1 MTDRQE
7 IVASPAPVGKPPTDW
22 KFARRPGWILSHLFV
37 LACVVTFIF
46 LANWQL
52 NRLHGRRDVNRLI
65 QAREQANPDPL
76 DSLIPATATADDAAD
91 LVYRRVTV
99 TGHYDTANQVLIRN
113 RTRNNSDPGWWLMT
127 PLVSDDGTTAV
138 AVNRGWVPY
147 AIDENGSLDQFAP
160 PSGTV
165 TVTGLALATQNR
177 VSGPYDPATGTLRT
191 LSRVDINRWRQQV
204 PYTFFPVY
212 VSLQSSV
219 PAQAGDVPEPV
230 PAPELG
236 DGPHLNYAGQWLI
249 FAALTIIVY
258 PLLLR
263 RRARDKAVE
272 KAERAHEA
280 HEAEEAQRVADAD
293 GTASDPAPV
302 GR

>member
-1 MTDRQE
+1 VTDRQE

>member
-1 MTDRQE
+1 VTDRQE

-272 KAERAHEA
+272 KAEQAHEA